1 MATSTAVKVAFGLI
15 AVGVGLAV
23 AANGVYLG
31 YVDNQLA
38 KLRISPKQRKLLEL
52 QDAHST
58 VSTFIND
65 PAFAE
70 YKTLLEAADKR
81 CTEAKLPEVTEEAL
95 ADAVVYVNGIL
106 HDVNDLK
113 KSEIAE

>member
-31 YVDNQLA
+31 YVDNQMA
-38 KLRISPKQRKLLEL
+38 KLRLTPKQRKLLEL
-52 QDAHST
+52 QDVHST
-58 VSTFIND
+58 VATFIND

-70 YKTLLEAADKR
+70 YKTLLQAGDKR
-81 CTEAKLPEVTEEAL
+81 CIEAKHPDVTEEAL
-95 ADAVVYVNGIL
+95 VDAVVYVKGIL
-106 HDVNDLK
+106 NDVNDLK
-113 KSEIAE
+113 KSETAE